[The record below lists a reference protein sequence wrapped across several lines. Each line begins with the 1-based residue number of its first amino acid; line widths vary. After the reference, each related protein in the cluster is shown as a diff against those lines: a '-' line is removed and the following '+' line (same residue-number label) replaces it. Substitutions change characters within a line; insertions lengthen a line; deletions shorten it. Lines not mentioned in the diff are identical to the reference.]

1 MHWHSNAAY
10 NINME
15 ELQRR
20 IPDIVCYASTYKS
33 YEKNYDTILVGCN
46 FQSML
51 QNMLVNKS

>member
-1 MHWHSNAAY
+1 
-10 NINME
+10 ME